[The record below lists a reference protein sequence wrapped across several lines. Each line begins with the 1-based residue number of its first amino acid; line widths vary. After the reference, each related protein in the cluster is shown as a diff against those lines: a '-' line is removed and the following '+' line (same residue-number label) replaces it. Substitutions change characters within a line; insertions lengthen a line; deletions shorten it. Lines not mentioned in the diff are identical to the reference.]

1 VCIEAYD
8 NEWRGETSVFFV
20 EILGLEL
27 AGNLSPDL
35 DAYQESKIVPIKE
48 GSWNLRSVLVM
59 LEGSNTHMLE
69 YIKAKPRWRPSFVKA
84 NDAASEEVLAFKQI
98 YLSKAATSYRKLLAK
113 KANEV
118 YLEQVERMRIEDETK
133 EHQLEAMQFHGRPND
148 IVRQILES
156 HNVDDFR
163 GDMLQSGDK
172 HLRGSTNSDGSGNEN
187 RPSMLQKKGRQSRL
201 IASEAPTV
209 DQIRAKINKRRGMNA
224 QIQMMES
231 GQGSAGDMGDL
242 NRRGSNL
249 SFGPALVGEV
259 NEAHIQNVREEQPYD
274 AGHLLTQGHFGPTYL
289 DRDDLS
295 FCSRNSS
302 RRPRVGQYRR
312 MRSNTSQQEQFRN
325 KPQPGLQYQESM

>member
-1 VCIEAYD
+1 
-8 NEWRGETSVFFV
+8 
-20 EILGLEL
+20 
-27 AGNLSPDL
+27 
-35 DAYQESKIVPIKE
+35 
-48 GSWNLRSVLVM
+48 M
-59 LEGSNTHMLE
+59 LEGSNSHMLE
-69 YIKAKPRWRPSFVKA
+69 YIKAKPRWRPSFGKA

-113 KANEV
+113 KADDV
-118 YLEQVERMRIEDETK
+118 YLEQMERMRIEDETK

-148 IVRQILES
+148 PVRQILES
-156 HNVDDFR
+156 HNVDDLR
-163 GDMLQSGDK
+163 GDMLSGDK
-172 HLRGSTNSDGSGNEN
+172 HLRGSTNSDGSGNGN
-187 RPSMLQKKGRQSRL
+187 RPPMLQKKGRQSRL

-224 QIQMMES
+224 QIQMMEA
-231 GQGSAGDMGDL
+231 GRGSVDMGDFS
-242 NRRGSNL
+242 RR
-249 SFGPALVGEV
+249 FGQALVGEV

-274 AGHLLTQGHFGPTYL
+274 AGHLLTQGHIGPAYL

-325 KPQPGLQYQESM
+325 KPQPGLQFQESI

>member
-1 VCIEAYD
+1 
-8 NEWRGETSVFFV
+8 
-20 EILGLEL
+20 
-27 AGNLSPDL
+27 
-35 DAYQESKIVPIKE
+35 
-48 GSWNLRSVLVM
+48 M

-69 YIKAKPRWRPSFVKA
+69 YIKAKPRWRPSFGKA

-98 YLSKAATSYRKLLAK
+98 YLSKAATSYRKLLDK

-133 EHQLEAMQFHGRPND
+133 EHKLEAMQFHGRPND
-148 IVRQILES
+148 PVRQILES
-156 HNVDDFR
+156 HNADDFR
-163 GDMLQSGDK
+163 GEMLNGDK
-172 HLRGSTNSDGSGNEN
+172 HLRGSTNSDGSGNGN

-224 QIQMMES
+224 QIQMMEADR
-231 GQGSAGDMGDL
+231 GSVDMGDFT
-242 NRRGSNL
+242 RRLSSL
-249 SFGPALVGEV
+249 SFGQALVGEV

-312 MRSNTSQQEQFRN
+312 MRSNTSQQEQF
-325 KPQPGLQYQESM
+325 KPQPGLQYQESI